1 MNRQFRIFI
10 IFAIGMI
17 FLFPPVLEAKD
28 QASTKVIT
36 YTITYPKDESN
47 DAIDYTI
54 GIPFLKKEQID
65 QTRTTGKFFDKL
77 ADVRDERPR
86 GGNGLTLFF
95 ENKNG
100 TQFKP
105 GSTDTITIYV
115 LNAPAEIRPFKGTS
129 VVRKQMGAGRVPTS
143 DNLPLV
149 GWKVEKDP
157 EYTILNDLFEPFAFT
172 IQNLQFLMNVAEFPD
187 PSAFLDF
194 DNSFGFSASEPS
206 FFVEDFEPGSD
217 VFHVPG
223 IVDEG
228 NWFYARGKL
237 LIDDVE
243 VSRFV
248 HGDQVLPPAVPEP
261 STLFL
266 LGGALVM
273 AFVACLMQKT
283 GVLQADNLQSAHE

>member
-1 MNRQFRIFI
+1 M
-10 IFAIGMI
+10 GMI
-17 FLFPPVLEAKD
+17 FLFSPVLEAKD
-28 QASTKVIT
+28 QVSTKVIS

-54 GIPFLKKEQID
+54 GIPFLKKDQID

-77 ADVRDERPR
+77 VDVRDERPR

-100 TQFKP
+100 TLLKP
-105 GSTDTITIYV
+105 GGTDTITIYV

-149 GWKVEKDP
+149 GWKVDKDP

-172 IQNLQFLMNVAEFPD
+172 IQDLQFLVNVAEFPD

-206 FFVEDFEPGSD
+206 FFVDDFDPGSD

-248 HGDQVLPPAVPEP
+248 HGDQVLPPVVPEP
-261 STLFL
+261 PTWFL
-266 LGGALVM
+266 LGSALVM
-273 AFVACLMQKT
+273 AFVARLVQKNKKNK
-283 GVLQADNLQSAHE
+283 GDSPQLLN

>member
-1 MNRQFRIFI
+1 MKLRIRIPI
-10 IFAIGMI
+10 ILAAGIVV
-17 FLFPPVLEAKD
+17 LFPSLLEAKD
-28 QASTKVIT
+28 QASTKVIS

-47 DAIDYTI
+47 DAVDYTI

-65 QTRTTGKFFDKL
+65 QTRTAGKFFDKL

-100 TQFKP
+100 TLFKP
-105 GSTDTITIYV
+105 GATDTITIYV
-115 LNAPAEIRPFKGTS
+115 LNAPTDIRPFKGTS

-149 GWKVEKDP
+149 GWKVDKDP
-157 EYTILNDLFEPFAFT
+157 EYTILNDLLDPFPFM
-172 IQNLQFLMNVAEFPD
+172 IQDLQFLVNVAEFPD

-194 DNSFGFSASEPS
+194 DNSFGFSTSEPS
-206 FFVEDFEPGSD
+206 FFVESFEPGSN

-237 LIDDVE
+237 FIDDVE

-248 HGDQVLPPAVPEP
+248 HGDQVLPPVIPEP
-261 STLFL
+261 SSGFL
-266 LGGALVM
+266 LGAALLA
-273 AFVACLMQKT
+273 AFVTRAKETQP
-283 GVLQADNLQSAHE
+283 